1 MVLFLLMEVMAMS
14 ESAKRSTV
22 YFSPDL
28 HRALRIKAAD
38 TQRTVSDLVNDAVR
52 MALREDQED
61 LAAFAERQAE
71 PVMTYEE
78 LLSDLKAHGKI

>member
-1 MVLFLLMEVMAMS
+1 MVLFLLIEVMIMS
-14 ESAKRSTV
+14 EPAKRSTV

-61 LAAFAERQAE
+61 LAAFVERQAE

-78 LLSDLKAHGKI
+78 LLRALKAHGKI

>member
-1 MVLFLLMEVMAMS
+1 MS
-14 ESAKRSTV
+14 EPTKRSTV

-61 LAAFAERQAE
+61 LAAFVERQEE

-78 LLSDLKAHGKI
+78 LLRDLKAHGKI